1 VILTSSCFYH
11 DVFEFLNFLLSQIAV
26 QFSFTKLSLVR
37 RFIYSQLLGADEG
50 DVMLLMVNI
59 MHVAVEG
66 SFTCLFLL
74 L

>member
-1 VILTSSCFYH
+1 
-11 DVFEFLNFLLSQIAV
+11 LNFLLSQIAV

-37 RFIYSQLLGADEG
+37 RFIYSRLPGADEG
-50 DVMLLMVNI
+50 DVMFLMVNI

-66 SFTCLFLL
+66 PFTCLFLL

>member
-1 VILTSSCFYH
+1 VILASSCFYH

-37 RFIYSQLLGADEG
+37 RFIYSRLPGADER
-50 DVMLLMVNI
+50 DVMFLMVNI

-66 SFTCLFLL
+66 PFTCLFLL